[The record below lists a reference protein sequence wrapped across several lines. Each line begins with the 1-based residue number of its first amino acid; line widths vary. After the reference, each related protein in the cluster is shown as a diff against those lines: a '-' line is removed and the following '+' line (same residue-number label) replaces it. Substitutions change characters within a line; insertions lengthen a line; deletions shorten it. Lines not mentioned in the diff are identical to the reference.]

1 MKFDTVIIGGGLS
14 GLTCGVRLQKQGKRC
29 VIVSAGQSALHF
41 SSGSFDLL
49 NRLADGTEVVSPVE
63 QVSGVDKAHPY
74 VKLGDKFAFYAAEA
88 QKLMADCGVELQGSA
103 DKNHYHFTPMG
114 TMKPSWLT
122 ISDFDCYD
130 NEAPF
135 KGKKVMLL
143 NISGFLDFN
152 TKFIAD
158 ALETAGASCMIKS
171 ISLPELNKL
180 RVSPTE
186 MRSTN
191 IAKVIDKEEVFNKL
205 VSVIIGFSDGFDVV
219 ALPAVFGLASDRL
232 VKALKGMV
240 NIKLMPTMPPSV
252 PGIRVQQQLRREF
265 ERLGGCYMLGDT
277 VEKAEIEN
285 GKVKKVYTTNHGNIG
300 ITAEAYVLTT
310 GSFFSNGL
318 VAHSHDIIEPVFGA
332 DVDFS
337 EDRADWFDANFF
349 GKQNYLTFG
358 VATDEKFRVKKN
370 GKSLENLYAAGSV
383 LSGFN
388 PIYEGCGAG
397 VAMLTSLF
405 VADNL

>member
-191 IAKVIDKEEVFNKL
+191 IAKVMCGGSPKRISRGRLNSVTASFPMPSAPWESRARKASSVSTPSFSEISSEPCRVPTSLEGRSSPWIVAHRKWPSFRRGRGATTWHNMWRAAPSLSEGGFRREVRQGTCPHTQMGNFVHPL
-205 VSVIIGFSDGFDVV
+205 GMMRQTMPVSSCMQRRFPF
-219 ALPAVFGLASDRL
+219 ALLRMFVCRCDRL
-232 VKALKGMV
+232 AVTTSKGTDSCLPIRLKCV
-240 NIKLMPTMPPSV
+240 SSRLRLAR
-252 PGIRVQQQLRREF
+252 RV
-265 ERLGGCYMLGDT
+265 
-277 VEKAEIEN
+277 
-285 GKVKKVYTTNHGNIG
+285 
-300 ITAEAYVLTT
+300 
-310 GSFFSNGL
+310 
-318 VAHSHDIIEPVFGA
+318 
-332 DVDFS
+332 
-337 EDRADWFDANFF
+337 
-349 GKQNYLTFG
+349 
-358 VATDEKFRVKKN
+358 
-370 GKSLENLYAAGSV
+370 
-383 LSGFN
+383 
-388 PIYEGCGAG
+388 
-397 VAMLTSLF
+397 
-405 VADNL
+405 

>member
-152 TKFIAD
+152 TKFIQ
-158 ALETAGASCMIKS
+158 LCFINTETS
-171 ISLPELNKL
+171 
-180 RVSPTE
+180 
-186 MRSTN
+186 
-191 IAKVIDKEEVFNKL
+191 
-205 VSVIIGFSDGFDVV
+205 
-219 ALPAVFGLASDRL
+219 
-232 VKALKGMV
+232 
-240 NIKLMPTMPPSV
+240 
-252 PGIRVQQQLRREF
+252 
-265 ERLGGCYMLGDT
+265 
-277 VEKAEIEN
+277 
-285 GKVKKVYTTNHGNIG
+285 
-300 ITAEAYVLTT
+300 
-310 GSFFSNGL
+310 
-318 VAHSHDIIEPVFGA
+318 
-332 DVDFS
+332 
-337 EDRADWFDANFF
+337 
-349 GKQNYLTFG
+349 
-358 VATDEKFRVKKN
+358 
-370 GKSLENLYAAGSV
+370 
-383 LSGFN
+383 
-388 PIYEGCGAG
+388 
-397 VAMLTSLF
+397 
-405 VADNL
+405 